1 MKIIIEAL
9 SFLTLMAFCFLVVFA
24 INAVIEI
31 YQYA

>member
-1 MKIIIEAL
+1 MNTIREAL
-9 SFLTLMAFCFLVVFA
+9 SFLSIMAICFAIVYA